1 MSKKLGRPKKKA
13 IDRKTVDLRI
23 PVTTRQKE
31 LIYAALAGE
40 EFARWARDV
49 LLRAAGE
56 MAGKARGGETS
67 RMEDRGSR
75 PE

>member
-1 MSKKLGRPKKKA
+1 MPKKPGRPKKKA
-13 IDRKTVDLRI
+13 ADRKTVDLRI
-23 PVTTRQKE
+23 PVTMRQKE

-56 MAGKARGGETS
+56 LGGGTGGTE
-67 RMEDRGSR
+67 EDGG
-75 PE
+75 